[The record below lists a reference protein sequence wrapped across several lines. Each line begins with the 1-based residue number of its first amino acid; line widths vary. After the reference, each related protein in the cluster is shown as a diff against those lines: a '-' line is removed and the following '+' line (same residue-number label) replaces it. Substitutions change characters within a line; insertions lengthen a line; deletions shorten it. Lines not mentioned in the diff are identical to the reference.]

1 MKKIVDKL
9 KYGTGMMALALSL
22 LLSACGGQESSVDNT
37 SDVTNGSDMDNA
49 GDDPAD
55 TLSIGGSSNGRPSGA
70 GVITDSVATPGVRLD
85 SIQQSQ
91 TGTNTSSYGDNSNN
105 EESNGL
111 DANKPSGQNKGN
123 GTGIGTDKKGNKQ

>member
-1 MKKIVDKL
+1 MKKIIYKV
-9 KYGTGMMALALSL
+9 KYGTGMMAIVLSVL
-22 LLSACGGQESSVDNT
+22 FSACGSETSVDNT

-70 GVITDSVATPGVRLD
+70 GVITDSVATPGVRMD

-91 TGTNTSSYGDNSNN
+91 TGTNASSYGNN
-105 EESNGL
+105 ANVEESTGTE
-111 DANKPSGQNKGN
+111 ANQPSGQNT
-123 GTGIGTDKKGNKQ
+123 GTATGSGQKGNKQ